1 MQKMIFNKAALV
13 LSSCL
18 FVLFFCSCRK
28 NVPAVAEQTIA
39 EEPAPEKHGLCEIS
53 RQYKDGFD
61 CISLN
66 DSVWSIVEPYLPN
79 DVRPQMEVELPD
91 IFDLFKKENVL
102 IYIKMAGDGNAFL
115 ANFRWYLPSQGLLYY
130 YDKKDASF
138 RLCYTHMP
146 QPTYAEI
153 KEELTQTDGN
163 TTAAMNCEVRNNK
176 VYSIQGII
184 RL

>member
-1 MQKMIFNKAALV
+1 MKLLNFAIASILAFLSV
-13 LSSCL
+13 FSFSSCSKSKPT
-18 FVLFFCSCRK
+18 VSR
-28 NVPAVAEQTIA
+28 
-39 EEPAPEKHGLCEIS
+39 EENYNEPVTDKHGLCEIS

-66 DSVWSIVEPYLPN
+66 DSVWSIVEPYLSN

-146 QPTYAEI
+146 QPTYER
-153 KEELTQTDGN
+153 KNSLKPTGPRPQ
-163 TTAAMNCEVRNNK
+163 R
-176 VYSIQGII
+176 
-184 RL
+184 